1 MRRNLLN
8 WAVGVLIVLAIS
20 APLVIYKVTHGDAHR
35 HKPPKDHTD
44 LAARI
49 NAACPKPDY
58 VQDWTTG
65 DEYTPVPAGTV
76 KVTCVKTK
84 DQSLYYV
91 AVAR

>member
-1 MRRNLLN
+1 MKLLTSI
-8 WAVGVLIVLAIS
+8 LIVALTVAVMIALVA
-20 APLVIYKVTHGDAHR
+20 APNDDHK
-35 HKPPKDHTD
+35 HKPPQDMTN

-65 DEYTPVPAGTV
+65 DEFTPVPEGTV
-76 KVTCVKTK
+76 KVTCVKTS

>member
-1 MRRNLLN
+1 MRLLTST
-8 WAVGVLIVLAIS
+8 LIVALTVAVMI
-20 APLVIYKVTHGDAHR
+20 ALVTRPADTD
-35 HKPPKDHTD
+35 PPKSD
-44 LAARI
+44 LAERI

-76 KVTCVKTK
+76 KVTCVKSK

>member
-1 MRRNLLN
+1 MKLLASILLVALTF
-8 WAVGVLIVLAIS
+8 AVVIALVTRPADT
-20 APLVIYKVTHGDAHR
+20 APAKS
-35 HKPPKDHTD
+35 D

-49 NAACPKPDY
+49 NSACPKPDY

>member
-1 MRRNLLN
+1 MKIASLVLLVLLI
-8 WAVGVLIVLAIS
+8 AVSGVAVAS
-20 APLVIYKVTHGDAHR
+20 RPSDNHK
-35 HKPPKDHTD
+35 HKPSKDNTN

-49 NAACPKPDY
+49 NSACPKPDY

-65 DEYTPVPAGTV
+65 DEYTPVPEGTV